1 MNKKE
6 QLVEL
11 RDLHP
16 WGGSSANISYL
27 RFCSHSPLRDPRHSE
42 CHANGELRGEL
53 LKERRLDAMR
63 VFASSPP
70 ALPVAGQ
77 SIGPSE
83 GGYFHYLLHDGKGR
97 GRHWI
102 TFFQYPQTNGPMLGT
117 CLEYR
122 FRVCFIAEFFFSA
135 ILGAWQSEV
144 VKKGKQDLKEL
155 RGLYPWSWHNLEA
168 ASYRGCCSHS
178 PLKDTRFAG
187 GNGNRQVDRTDD
199 EETLRKKRV
208 AAMEEYKS
216 SPPALPV
223 AGQSLVPSEGGGFI
237 EYGPL
242 LEVRDQEEIR
252 VERNERQRLYDEAK
266 REEARQDPEAHEELQ
281 AKNREKMKRH
291 RAGKEPISED
301 ARQARNLDA
310 RERDAQQRAERK
322 ADPAKMAAYQQEQE
336 EANIRT
342 TLRKM
347 GYTIRRKRPGRP
359 GEMPAGWAPGDTIK
373 TFTRRVRPPP
383 ETGSAHNG
391 RGPRGT
397 EHERPRER
405 LICQAASPISGLR

>member
-1 MNKKE
+1 M
-6 QLVEL
+6 
-11 RDLHP
+11 DP
-16 WGGSSANISYL
+16 WGGASATISY
-27 RFCSHSPLRDPRHSE
+27 RGTCSHSPLRDPRHSE
-42 CHANGELRGEL
+42 CHAKRELRGEL

-77 SIGPSE
+77 SIVPSE

-102 TFFQYPQTNGPMLGT
+102 TFFRYPQTNGPMLGA

-135 ILGAWQSEV
+135 VLGAWQSEE
-144 VKKGKQDLKEL
+144 VKKAKRDLKEL
-155 RGLYPWSWHNLEA
+155 RGLYPLGWENLEA
-168 ASYRGCCSHS
+168 AGYRGCCSHS
-178 PLKDTRFAG
+178 PLMDSRFAG

-199 EETLRKKRV
+199 EEARKKKRV

-223 AGQSLVPSEGGGFI
+223 AGSSL
-237 EYGPL
+237 GP
-242 LEVRDQEEIR
+242 RGNR
-252 VERNERQRLYDEAK
+252 VERNERQRLYDTQK
-266 REEARQDPEAHEELQ
+266 REEAYQDPEALEELQ
-281 AKNREKMKRH
+281 AKNREKTQRY
-291 RAGKEPISED
+291 RARQEPISED

-310 RERDAQQRAERK
+310 RERDAQQRAEKK

-342 TLRKM
+342 TLRKL
-347 GYTIRRKRPGRP
+347 GYILPRRRPGRP
-359 GEMPAGWAPGDTIK
+359 ADMPGGESDIRPTITPCEYAMRHGFLK
-373 TFTRRVRPPP
+373 
-383 ETGSAHNG
+383 EEG
-391 RGPRGT
+391 RGELT
-397 EHERPRER
+397 HHLE
-405 LICQAASPISGLR
+405 AAFSCA